1 MTLSTRDAREL
12 LLRLRTVATSPD
24 VPAKRATIQSALRA
38 AGLSTPAEVQEA
50 VTAVLREDPSLESA
64 VADVIRAYQFHG
76 EDPVEL
82 SKKSYDVIFHKM
94 EGERWFTFF
103 NHGLAPLTEDE
114 AAELPRLGPEDDR
127 WRHQTLLYL
136 YLLVLA
142 TRVQGGGVLRPGLE
156 LLDVGCGR
164 GGGLSAMKRHFPL
177 GRAVGLDLNAN
188 QIAFCIDRHRDVDV
202 EFRQGNALDMPFE
215 DRSFDLVTNVESSH
229 CYGDVG
235 QFFREVSRVLK
246 DEGLFLF
253 TDIRAPFD
261 VERDRLLRQLGD
273 AGLEVLLEED
283 ITAKVARACEV
294 DSTRFQFEVFGSD
307 KAAYPRQIAQE
318 KYQVYSTRSA
328 VYLAYVIRKTA
339 R

>member
-1 MTLSTRDAREL
+1 MTLSTHDAREL
-12 LLRLRTVATSPD
+12 LLRLQTVANSPD
-24 VPAKRATIQSALRA
+24 VTAKRATIMNGLKA
-38 AGLSTPAEVQEA
+38 AGLSTPAEIQQLVN
-50 VTAVLREDPSLESA
+50 AVLREDPTLETA

-82 SKKSYDVIFHKM
+82 SKKSYDVIFRKM

-103 NHGLAPLTEDE
+103 NHGLAPLSAED
-114 AAELPRLGPEDDR
+114 AAELPRLEPEDDR

-142 TRVQGGGVLRPGLE
+142 TRVRSGKPVSGLD

-164 GGGLSAMKRHFPL
+164 GGGLSAMKRYFTL
-177 GRAVGLDLNAN
+177 GKAVGLDLNAN
-188 QIAFCIDRHRDVDV
+188 QIAFCADRHREVEV
-202 EFRQGNALDMPFE
+202 EFRQGNALEMPFGE
-215 DRSFDLVTNVESSH
+215 GSFDLITNVESSH

-235 QFFREVSRVLK
+235 RFFREVHRVLR
-246 DEGLFLF
+246 DDGLFLF
-253 TDIRAPFD
+253 TDIRAPLD
-261 VERDRLLRQLGD
+261 VERERLLRQLEE

-283 ITAKVARACEV
+283 ITPKVARACEV
-294 DSTRFQFEVFGSD
+294 DSTRFQFEVFGSE

-328 VYLAYVIRKTA
+328 VYLAYVIRK
-339 R
+339 RRG